1 MTGISIVQQQ
11 LVVEKAGM
19 VLPCWGLEIPQR
31 LTSFFQL
38 IEMGLDQLRSLLRLC
53 LLVKTVSSSI
63 EL

>member
-31 LTSFFQL
+31 LTCFQL
-38 IEMGLDQLRSLLRLC
+38 IEMGLDLIPSLLRLC